1 MLLNHCFLSQLSF
14 KVTVPYLI
22 LHILYFF
29 VLFQQSSTRLHW
41 FEFNNSQ
48 VHLAEMLDHGP
59 ISAWVRF
66 YIYAIHGYFAE
77 VMFTAGWEFVVNMNW
92 KFPGVTSVW
101 SLLIYGVS
109 NMVIEHLYL
118 RLKDTVGLKGRVCLY
133 VIWIYLWEF
142 STGLIL
148 RQFDACPWD
157 YSPFDFDFFGLI
169 TLEYAP
175 AWFIGALL
183 TEQVLI
189 KNTLRL
195 NFHGGEK
202 VVQSTT
208 DIRNGSSKKKF

>member
-1 MLLNHCFLSQLSF
+1 
-14 KVTVPYLI
+14 
-22 LHILYFF
+22 
-29 VLFQQSSTRLHW
+29 
-41 FEFNNSQ
+41 
-48 VHLAEMLDHGP
+48 MLDHGP